1 MIFYFVEYQIN
12 SEGQQEFD
20 GVVGVM
26 GDELYYKFK
35 SKDKAT
41 FWHRIKEMATAH
53 GPQLLRWHIENANDY
68 TNIRSELKR
77 SSEEDLKGF
86 IDAEYARQIK

>member
-35 SKDKAT
+35 SKDETK
-41 FWHRIKEMATAH
+41 
-53 GPQLLRWHIENANDY
+53 GPNGGGIA
-68 TNIRSELKR
+68 
-77 SSEEDLKGF
+77 
-86 IDAEYARQIK
+86 